1 MKSDKLIVAGLSM
14 GEDFC
19 FFKST
24 FALCV
29 NDDYIIVDL
38 MEFDDEMMYK
48 IKNKYGIEEAP
59 NEIRE
64 VLMRK
69 LIELARLEKAR
80 SHKTTVSI

>member
-1 MKSDKLIVAGLSM
+1 
-14 GEDFC
+14 
-19 FFKST
+19 
-24 FALCV
+24 
-29 NDDYIIVDL
+29 